1 MQELMDADEV
11 LVSSSTQLC
20 RSTCSVD
27 GVPVGGKSPELVKLI
42 QDAYMEKF
50 EKETN

>member
-20 RSTCSVD
+20 RSACSVD